1 LFLILLLFL
10 IFAGEQET
18 FRKQLWEQQRCIP
31 VFLDEQVADEHY
43 NGFSNGIL
51 WPLFHYI
58 AKGSHFDNQLW
69 MSYCKA
75 NREFANVVDSI

>member
-1 LFLILLLFL
+1 
-10 IFAGEQET
+10 
-18 FRKQLWEQQRCIP
+18 

-75 NREFANVVDSI
+75 NREFANVVDSIWKEGDLVWVLFVKIHSVSFHFSLIAR